1 MMMIGNILIFHCVC
15 NISLGLCA
23 LFKVQIVLHCKVKL
37 ALSPFCNY
45 KKIGK
50 SQENIQNLVISFQ

>member
-45 KKIGK
+45 KKMKKLDKIHK
-50 SQENIQNLVISFQ
+50 TP